1 MKNRLEY
8 FLLNFLS
15 FVISRFS
22 FYFARKIAKVLSLI
36 FFYFIPIRKKI
47 VKKNLKIAFPYLKD
61 DELNRLIKKIYLNLF
76 LVLVEI
82 LYLPYF
88 KRDEIEE
95 LVKINSEL
103 ITDELS
109 KNKGLIFV
117 SAHFGNWELMAIASA
132 LKLNKTYSIVIK
144 PLRNPYVDDYINQW
158 RTKFGNRIVPL
169 GISIKNIFRELK
181 EKNIVALLADQR
193 ASINSM
199 EMEFFGKKTHVY
211 EGPAVLS
218 IKTGAPLIF
227 AIAIRQ
233 PDYSYLIELV
243 KIPVPDIEDDNQ
255 KAYEITKNY
264 IQLLEDYIRRYPDQ
278 WFWFHNRW
286 KH

>member
-22 FYFARKIAKVLSLI
+22 FYFARKIAKVLAFI
-36 FFYFIPIRKKI
+36 FFYFIPIRKNI

-61 DELNRLIKKIYLNLF
+61 DELNRLTKKIYLNLC
-76 LVLVEI
+76 LVLIEI
-82 LYLPYF
+82 LYLPYL
-88 KRDEIEE
+88 KKEQIEK
-95 LVKINSEL
+95 LVKINSDL
-103 ITDELS
+103 IENEYS

-132 LKLNKTYSIVIK
+132 LVLNKSYSIVIK

-158 RTKFGNRIVPL
+158 RTKFGNRVVPL
-169 GISIKNIFRELK
+169 GISIKNIFKELK
-181 EKNIVALLADQR
+181 ENKIVALLADQR
-193 ASINSM
+193 ASVNSM

-211 EGPAVLS
+211 EGPAILS

-243 KIPVPDIEDDNQ
+243 KIPVPNIDDDNQ
-255 KAYEITKNY
+255 KAYEMTKNY
-264 IQLLEDYIRRYPDQ
+264 IQLVEDYIRKYPDQ

>member
-61 DELNRLIKKIYLNLF
+61 DELNRLIKRIYLNLC

-82 LYLPYF
+82 LYLPYL
-88 KRDEIEE
+88 KKEQIEE
-95 LVKINSEL
+95 LVKVNSEL
-103 ITDELS
+103 VTDELS

-132 LKLNKTYSIVIK
+132 LKINKTYSIVIK

-181 EKNIVALLADQR
+181 EKRIVALLADQR

-255 KAYEITKNY
+255 KVYEITKNY